1 MRKLSEL
8 KPLKVYC
15 PDIIKEAKEKGI
27 LTIGL
32 WKMSREELNKFVK
45 DHKLKVSE
53 LRENLK

>member
-8 KPLKVYC
+8 KPLKVCC
-15 PDIIKEAKEKGI
+15 PDIIKEAKEKYI

-53 LRENLK
+53 LRDN